1 MGLVKLTFDGS
12 TIQAKD
18 DAELNYFLFGHTSGE
33 IEGTGSLSPRIENNY
48 IIFRKSCLVIMGR
61 VIYVEEGTKIYVS
74 MDSNKKGVVFIDI
87 DLSDNSVTL
96 SKAEQSDEVPTL
108 IREDIIHG
116 GTRHQFPIFYY
127 EKTTSSIKQ
136 IAPYYPVKTIYNYN
150 SRFSGMWDDVV
161 NYLDENYKFFTSS
174 KGYSYKYYLDV
185 AEHEYDSYFS
195 QWLFIVSLSNGFMVT
210 FPGYALLSSGSV
222 KTVNYSV
229 GGVTYGMKVEYSSG
243 TLIFTAG
250 DQSHVINQIYVYR

>member
-18 DAELNYFLFGHTSGE
+18 DAELNYFLFGHLSGS
-33 IEGTGSLSPRIENNY
+33 IDGTGSLSPRIENNY

-61 VIYVEEGTKIYVS
+61 VVYVEEGTKIYVS

-96 SKAEQSDEVPTL
+96 SKAEQADEMPTL
-108 IREDIIHG
+108 IREDIVHG

-136 IAPYYPVKTIYNYN
+136 VAPYYPVNTISNYN
-150 SRFSGMWDDVV
+150 ERFSGMWDDVV
-161 NYLDENYKFFTSS
+161 NYLDENYRSLVSPYLGT
-174 KGYSYKYYLDV
+174 YKAYYQID
-185 AEHEYDSYFS
+185 EFEYERDCYE
-195 QWLFIVSLSNGFMVT
+195 WLYCVRLNNNYIVT
-210 FPGYALLSSGSV
+210 FPGRILGTGSTASV
-222 KTVNYSV
+222 KYDV
-229 GGVTYGMKVEYSSG
+229 GGVAYTMIVEYSAG
-243 TLIFTAG
+243 YLIFTM
-250 DQSHVINQIYVYR
+250 SNKEHLIKNVYVYR